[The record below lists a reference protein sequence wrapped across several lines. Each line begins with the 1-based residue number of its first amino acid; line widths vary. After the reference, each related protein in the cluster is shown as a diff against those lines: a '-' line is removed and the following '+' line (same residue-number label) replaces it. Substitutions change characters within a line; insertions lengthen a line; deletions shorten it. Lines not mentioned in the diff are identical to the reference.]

1 VRDQI
6 VMQAGVQAFSDWM
19 RERLRTA
26 EISVNPRYGTFDP
39 ETGEVLPV
47 RSTDAGASGAD
58 GPTAGAGSPTGP

>member
-1 VRDQI
+1 
-6 VMQAGVQAFSDWM
+6 M